1 MKIKKLE
8 IIGFKS
14 FLEKASIQFP
24 GGISA
29 VVGPN
34 GCGKSNIIDA
44 VRWVMG
50 EQSVKQLRGKSMEDV
65 IFAGASGKPPLN
77 MAEVSLTLLNDN
89 GSAPEEL
96 KDFSEINVTRRLYRS
111 GESLYMIN
119 KQPCRLKDVHNLFM
133 GSGMGPRTYAVIQ
146 QGSIGAITEAGP
158 DERRVF
164 IEEAAGVT
172 RYKLRKNEALRK
184 VKATNQNLLRI
195 NDIIVELN
203 RQMAGLKRQAK
214 RAERYKGFQKRAR
227 QIDTCLLLHY
237 FDDYNRQI
245 EQDENIIKQLKDTD
259 LSRVAQLKKIDAAV
273 EAVKLE
279 QTRKGEE
286 ISRRSALKF
295 ETQRQI
301 DRSEAELKHLK
312 SEIERLSNEIR
323 EMESTA
329 GDLEAK
335 SEAIVSEIDQV
346 RQQNSQFEENI
357 IAIKNKIEG
366 RRQEHEKLQDQLALM
381 NRELDALK
389 DQMIQLAAE
398 EARYNN
404 IYQTA
409 SSNKDSLLRRL
420 KKIDEEVVLA
430 GQKLARL
437 KEAEAEARDRW
448 QSVTEEIKVIKK
460 TITELEQRLGSRSD
474 QLGRQVK
481 KTQELELERNKLKSE
496 QATLSKMAAN
506 YEWYKDGVKAIM
518 KGGTKTDPALGGVL
532 GLLAEGLEPEPGFE
546 TAVEAVL
553 GEALQYIVVS
563 SHETARQAISFLK
576 NESAGRVGFIPAGA
590 LRPIVNSK
598 PAPPPRGALR
608 LLDHVSV
615 QPEHENTARILL
627 GHVYF
632 SETLEEALEIHNRNG
647 RFQTLVTRSG
657 EVITCQG
664 MILGGSTDSLSGIL
678 AKKQELKQLQGRI
691 ESLENEILMAKDH
704 QHNLEKQ
711 VRLLETELQQTIEEK
726 NRLVDDSLELEKRV
740 FRAGEEVKAAQRH
753 LEILELE
760 QEQLMGEESD
770 LDEEITKYNQALAK
784 INEQMTS
791 VRSQSEQTTH
801 QMQVVSDQLEAFNQG
816 VIDLKMQLTSL
827 NAKLENGRNTL
838 ARLEDFQSDATER
851 LEQLKREIV
860 QKRAKRQKAEEQIL
874 QHREGL
880 QGFYAKLEELERHL
894 ESDQA
899 EYANIDQRLKESD
912 QRIASLKS
920 EREKTLEQL
929 RLLELTVAEK
939 RVKRDNIVAKVQERY
954 HCSIAALR
962 NRHAGQAESLD
973 MSVRE
978 MEQELAR
985 LKAKIANI
993 GDVNLGAIKEYE
1005 QLKERFDFLTRQRD
1019 DLVKAIDD
1027 LHKVIRKIN
1036 RITQQ
1041 RFMETFSKVNEKLK
1055 EVFPNLFEGGSARL
1069 ELTEPDNPLETGVEY
1084 FVHPQGK
1091 KLTRMSLLSGGEKA
1105 LAAIA
1110 FVFAIFL
1117 IKPASFCLLDEID
1130 APLDDAN
1137 VIRFNNLMRLI
1148 GQKSQIIMITHNKKS
1163 MEFAETLFGITME
1176 QKGISKV
1183 VSVNLQGQN

>member
-8 IIGFKS
+8 IVGFKS

-24 GGISA
+24 LGISA

-77 MAEVSLTLLNDN
+77 MAEVSLTLINDN
-89 GSAPEEL
+89 GSAPEEF

-111 GESLYMIN
+111 GESVYMIN
-119 KQPCRLKDVHNLFM
+119 RQPCRLKDIHNLFM

-158 DERRVF
+158 DQRRVF

-195 NDIIVELN
+195 NDIILELN

-214 RAERYKGFQKRAR
+214 RAERYRMYQKRIR
-227 QIDTCLLLHY
+227 DIDTRLLLHY
-237 FDDYNRQI
+237 FDDYSRQI
-245 EQDENIIKQLKDTD
+245 QEDENTIKQLRDTD
-259 LSRVAQLKKIDAAV
+259 LSHVARLKKIDAAV
-273 EAVKLE
+273 EAIKLE

-286 ISRRSALKF
+286 ISRHSALKF

-301 DRSEAELKHLK
+301 DRSENELRHLR
-312 SEIERLSNEIR
+312 SEIERLAAEIG

-329 GDLEAK
+329 EGLEGKAD
-335 SEAIVSEIDQV
+335 AIVSEVAQVKEQNRQLERQINDVKAEIDS
-346 RQQNSQFEENI
+346 R
-357 IAIKNKIEG
+357 
-366 RRQEHEKLQDQLALM
+366 RRQHGRLQEKLALL
-381 NRELDALK
+381 NRELEASK
-389 DQMIQLAAE
+389 NEMIRLAAE
-398 EARYNN
+398 EARYRN

-430 GQKLARL
+430 RQKLEAARD
-437 KEAEAEARDRW
+437 AEARTRQRW
-448 QSVTEEIKVIKK
+448 QQVQEELQVVKNSIQS
-460 TITELEQRLGSRSD
+460 LEQRLNEQAAR
-474 QLGRQVK
+474 LGEQVK
-481 KTQELELERNKLKSE
+481 KVQALELERNKLKSE
-496 QATLSKMAAN
+496 LATLSKMAAN

-518 KGGTKTDPALGGVL
+518 RARKEEQGPLEGVV
-532 GLLAEGLEPEPGFE
+532 GLLAEGLEPEEGFE

-553 GEALQYIVVS
+553 GDALQYIVVS
-563 SHETARQAISFLK
+563 DHGAACRAIDFLK
-576 NESAGRVGFIPAGA
+576 QEAAGRGGFIPAGA
-590 LRPIVNSK
+590 LK
-598 PAPPPRGALR
+598 PLADHQPPSPAGGAGR
-608 LLDHVSV
+608 LLDHVKV
-615 QPEHENTARILL
+615 HPEHAATAKMLL

-632 SETLEEALEIHNRNG
+632 TETLEEALEAFGQNG

-657 EVITCQG
+657 EVVTCQG
-664 MILGGSTDSLSGIL
+664 VVVGGSTESLAGIL
-678 AKKQELKQLQGRI
+678 SKKQELKQLRARI
-691 ESLENEILMAKDH
+691 EELDDEVLAARDLQHQMEEDVRSLETD
-704 QHNLEKQ
+704 
-711 VRLLETELQQTIEEK
+711 LQQTIEER
-726 NRLVDDSLELEKRV
+726 NRLADESVELEKEA
-740 FRAGEEVKAAQRH
+740 FRAGEEVKSAGRN

-770 LDEEITKYNQALAK
+770 LDEEISKYDLALRK
-784 INEQMTS
+784 IDEQMAE
-791 VRSQSEQTTH
+791 VRRSSEQATRRMDELS
-801 QMQVVSDQLEAFNQG
+801 QRLEAFNQG
-816 VIDLKMQLTSL
+816 VVDLKLQLTAF

-838 ARLEDFQSDATER
+838 KRLEDFQADARQR
-851 LEQLKREIV
+851 LDQLKKEIV
-860 QKRAKRQKAEEQIL
+860 RKKARRQKAEQQITQLDENLKALYARL
-874 QHREGL
+874 Q
-880 QGFYAKLEELERHL
+880 ELEQEL
-894 ESDQA
+894 ESSQT
-899 EYANIDQRLKESD
+899 EYASIDQKLKESD
-912 QRIASLKS
+912 QRIASLRT
-920 EREKTLEQL
+920 ERDKTLEQL

-954 HCSIAALR
+954 HCSMAALR
-962 NRHAGQAESLD
+962 GRQAEQTGKVK
-973 MSVRE
+973 MSVPE
-978 MEQELAR
+978 MEEELAR
-985 LKAKIANI
+985 FRAKIARI

-1036 RITQQ
+1036 RITQKK
-1041 RFMETFSKVNEKLK
+1041 FMETFRQVNEKLQ
-1055 EVFPNLFEGGSARL
+1055 EVFPRLFEGGSARL

-1117 IKPASFCLLDEID
+1117 IRPASFCLLDEID

-1137 VIRFNNLMRLI
+1137 VIRFNNLMRMI
-1148 GQKSQIIMITHNKKS
+1148 GKKSQIIMITHNKKS

-1183 VSVNLQGQN
+1183 VAVNLQSKN